1 MPKISICM
9 ATFDDFS
16 GTFFS
21 VQSLRMHHDLTDCE
35 IVILD
40 NNPKGPHGQDLRN
53 FVNNSQNASV
63 PIRYH
68 EFADSVG
75 TSATRHKLFDLAEGQ
90 LVIVMD
96 CHVLLKAGAIAQMK
110 KFWESADADMK
121 KNLFTGPLL
130 MDCMQHHQTHFEC
143 KWRAE
148 MWGQWATAWRK
159 EGKYWVAQEDE
170 TKTKVQMRELLT
182 DKIGFEFKHTW
193 SGHEHAAKK
202 LGFELAGWGDD
213 NDIFE
218 VPAQGLGLFIAAKEH
233 WLGFNPHH
241 RHFGGEECY
250 IHEKY
255 RQAGRKTYC
264 LPWMAWNHR
273 FGRPEGPKYPITR
286 EGKMRNYVLEFQEL
300 GLDVEPI
307 RQHFIDEIKLKPE
320 LWDKLIADP
329 INFDPYSGWAANT
342 APETMKPVLQSNFG
356 MPLPLN
362 IDDLNS
368 MAVEISSH
376 KRDLESHFQKFY
388 EYGGLC
394 SSALEISKRRE
405 TTMWLAAALVQG
417 AKRCDRTKCD
427 KEKCDKA
434 CRMPRLVSYQA
445 ERDTLL
451 QLIEEAV
458 EGKLQYT
465 DIENPVGNPTPVVE
479 GSFDCLYIH
488 HRHTF
493 ADLSAQLAEY
503 GPRINK
509 YIMLNGTSGSG
520 GSGIKG
526 EDGKTPSMLHAIKMF
541 VKTNPEWFVV
551 YHTEAQYGMT
561 ILSKVQEDR
570 GTVMTPWPMT
580 DDEGRPCGSGAEL
593 KKILKM
599 IGIESTPDCSCNRYA
614 AKMDA
619 DGPDL
624 CEENIESTLD
634 WLKEQAE
641 SRGLGALFVRPFVK
655 MAVMRAIKKARKKIA
670 SGECG

>member
-1 MPKISICM
+1 MPRYTIAMS
-9 ATFDDFS
+9 TYLDFH
-16 GTFFS
+16 GVYFT
-21 VQSLRMHHDLTDCE
+21 QAALRMYQDLRDCE
-35 IVILD
+35 IIILD
-40 NNPKGPHGQDLRN
+40 NDPKGAHSADLKN
-53 FVNNSQNASV
+53 LVNNSQNQTV
-63 PIRYH
+63 PIKYF
-68 EFADSVG
+68 EYDDVKS
-75 TSATRHKLFDLAEGQ
+75 TSATRSKLFDLAEGE
-90 LVIVMD
+90 LVIVAD
-96 CHVLLKAGAIAQMK
+96 CHILFKPGAIAKMK

-121 KNLFTGPLL
+121 KNMFTGPLL
-130 MDCMQHHQTHFEC
+130 MDCLQHHQTHFEC
-143 KWRAE
+143 KFRAE
-148 MWGQWATAWRK
+148 MEGFWATAWRK
-159 EGKYWVAQEDE
+159 EGKYYVAQEDE

-213 NDIFE
+213 DDIFE
-218 VPAQGLGLFIAAKEH
+218 VPAQGLGMFAAAKEH

-241 RHFGGEECY
+241 KHFGGEECY

-264 LPWMAWNHR
+264 LPWMAWQHR
-273 FGRPEGPKYPITR
+273 FGRPEGPRYPITR
-286 EGKMRNYVLEFQEL
+286 EGKMRNYVLEYQEL
-300 GLDVEPI
+300 GLDLERV
-307 RQHFIDEIKLKPE
+307 RHHFIDEIGLKPE

-417 AKRCDRTKCD
+417 AKRCNRTKCD

-451 QLIEEAV
+451 QLIAEAV

-493 ADLSAQLAEY
+493 ADLSAQLGEY

-541 VKTNPEWFVV
+541 VKANPEWFVV

-561 ILSKVQEDR
+561 ILSKVEEDR
-570 GTVMTPWPMT
+570 GTAMTPWPMT
-580 DDEGRPCGSGAEL
+580 DDEGRPCGAGSSL
-593 KKILKM
+593 KQILKM
-599 IGIESTPDCSCNRYA
+599 IGIESTADCACNRHA

-624 CEENIESTLD
+624 CEKNIEEILDTLK
-634 WLKEQAE
+634 KEADN
-641 SRGLGALFVRPFVK
+641 RGLGTMFVRPFVR